1 MKLLHRLSLAIFL
14 SGLLMA
20 LPAVAQDNSSQSA
33 NPNVDNP
40 ATPNTSANSKSSKTA
55 ATADEHF
62 MKKAAEGGLAE
73 VELGKLAA
81 DKASSDDVKMFGQ
94 RMADDHSKANDE
106 LKSIASQKGVTLPEK
121 LNAKDQALKDRL
133 EKLSGKQFDQ
143 VYMHNMVRDHTKD
156 VAEFQHEASNGK
168 DAAVKDFAEKTLPT
182 LKDHLNQAKQIAN
195 SGTTTYNHPPSPLG
209 LCSTGDLD
217 TRPA

>member
-40 ATPNTSANSKSSKTA
+40 ATPNTTASSKSSKTA

-81 DKASSDDVKMFGQ
+81 DKASSDDVKKFGQ

-195 SGTTTYNHPPSPLG
+195 SGTTTASN
-209 LCSTGDLD
+209 
-217 TRPA
+217 R